1 METTR
6 LIIRPFTAADA
17 DDLYAYLSREEV
29 VRYEPYPP
37 FTREQAAEE
46 AARRANDPNFY
57 AVVLKETPS
66 DSLPAASSLGE
77 GAMGCVI
84 GNLYF
89 AHGDFDTWELGY
101 VFHDAYW
108 GRGYAAEACRALL
121 AEGFGSGKVRRV
133 IAMCNPE
140 NTASWRLMER
150 LGMRRESHLR
160 KNIWFFRDE
169 NGRPIWQDTYEYAI
183 LREEWEEQAK
193 A

>member
-1 METTR
+1 MKTTR
-6 LIIRPFTAADA
+6 LILRPFTPADA
-17 DDLYAYLSREEV
+17 DDLHAYLSREQV

-46 AARRANDPNFY
+46 AARRAEDRSFI
-57 AVVLKETPS
+57 AVALKET
-66 DSLPAASSLGE
+66 GR
-77 GAMGCVI
+77 VI

-89 AHGDFDTWELGY
+89 APGEFDTWELGY

-121 AEGFGSGKVRRV
+121 TEGFASGKVRRV

-140 NTASWRLMER
+140 NEASWRLLER
-150 LGMRRESHLR
+150 LGMRREGHLR

-169 NGRPIWQDTYEYAI
+169 KGEPIWQDTYAYAV
-183 LREEWEEQAK
+183 LREEFGK
-193 A
+193 TF

>member
-1 METTR
+1 METNR
-6 LIIRPFTAADA
+6 LIIRPFAVEDA
-17 DDLYAYLSREEV
+17 EDLYAYLSREKV

-46 AARRANDPNFY
+46 AVRRASDANFY
-57 AVVLKETPS
+57 AVVLRET
-66 DSLPAASSLGE
+66 GR
-77 GAMGCVI
+77 VI

-89 AHGDFDTWELGY
+89 APGDFDTWELGY

-108 GRGYAAEACRALL
+108 GRGYATEACRVLL
-121 AEGFGSGKVRRV
+121 MEAFAKENVHRV

-160 KNIWFFRDE
+160 KNIWFRRDE
-169 NGRPIWQDTYEYAI
+169 NDQPVWQDTYEYAI
-183 LREEWEEQAK
+183 LWEEWQRSFEG
-193 A
+193 

>member
-6 LIIRPFTAADA
+6 LIIRPFIPADA
-17 DDLYAYLSREEV
+17 DDLHAYLSREQV

-46 AARRANDPNFY
+46 AARRAQDRNFI
-57 AVVLKETPS
+57 AVALKET
-66 DSLPAASSLGE
+66 GR
-77 GAMGCVI
+77 VI

-89 AHGDFDTWELGY
+89 APGEFDTWELGY

-121 AEGFGSGKVRRV
+121 TEGFASGKVRRV

-140 NTASWRLMER
+140 NEASWRLLER
-150 LGMRRESHLR
+150 LGMRREGHLR
-160 KNIWFFRDE
+160 QNIWFFRDE
-169 NGRPIWQDTYEYAI
+169 KGEPIWQDTYAYAV
-183 LREEWEEQAK
+183 LREEFGK
-193 A
+193 TL